1 MPPRAAGAPA
11 LEYGAEDSSPC
22 CEGCNGRPWGVP
34 CQWVACGRCGEA
46 PTLHCGRCC
55 PLQSFGVLRGQSDG
69 GDTRRGRREPS
80 ASASW
85 LGDSGWDLRRR
96 REVARSEG
104 RWRESRSSDAEL
116 TQPPTC
122 PAAMSFSVPVGTSWV
137 AFQQVEKRPTELAR
151 AREQPVLFP
160 RVWELIRRL
169 GREERPRHRLV
180 PVQDVISAAAEL
192 FPPVPAAVVQAAL
205 EGLGSTGA
213 LRPGW
218 AVDWGRLRDS
228 RADHSRVASLQFLLA
243 RVVPPPRDQPP
254 VERIGRRGLALEE
267 TAALRDSFE
276 QQRNTAIITRNSS
289 VAGLPQVFQPSRVT
303 GELSRTN
310 CGASSG

>member
-137 AFQQVEKRPTELAR
+137 AFQQVEKL
-151 AREQPVLFP
+151 V
-160 RVWELIRRL
+160 
-169 GREERPRHRLV
+169 EESR
-180 PVQDVISAAAEL
+180 SAAHVRN
-192 FPPVPAAVVQAAL
+192 PVEEA
-205 EGLGSTGA
+205 
-213 LRPGW
+213 W
-218 AVDWGRLRDS
+218 LRDTARLS
-228 RADHSRVASLQFLLA
+228 VRV
-243 RVVPPPRDQPP
+243 R
-254 VERIGRRGLALEE
+254 
-267 TAALRDSFE
+267 
-276 QQRNTAIITRNSS
+276 
-289 VAGLPQVFQPSRVT
+289 
-303 GELSRTN
+303 
-310 CGASSG
+310 